1 MHVILS
7 AILLALAI
15 LDLVLG
21 TSFLVDPNSAASD
34 FGLTIAS
41 THGESTLRGDAV
53 IR

>member
-21 TSFLVDPNSAASD
+21 TSFLVDPASAASD

-41 THGESTLRGDAV
+41 DRKSV
-53 IR
+53 V